1 MDKYIGKTLKG
12 KEFIDLF
19 PEISEKLAKLT
30 NFKEN
35 HNGYKFGTGL
45 NIDKK
50 KFDADKKCGNGI
62 YFTDI
67 DNMIRWMS
75 YRRTKV
81 IINFF
86 NIYSLIDEHIDTMV
100 FYRKVTL
107 PLDCNICIESRDK
120 FKADKIILGDRIRI
134 IDLDLWKDE
143 KICLEFIE
151 KQNTEIAMIYIRN
164 YSDKVKLALVKKNPF
179 ILNDLINRK
188 HLKISEE
195 IQLEAV
201 KRNGFVIGYIKNPSE
216 EVQLEALKQNPTSIK
231 YIKSPCKAAQLVA
244 FNHKDCIRHQNKK
257 CIKGV
262 PDSYLGL

>member
-19 PEISEKLAKLT
+19 PEMSDKLAKLT
-30 NFKEN
+30 NYEEN
-35 HNGYKFGTGL
+35 HNGYIFKTGL
-45 NIDKK
+45 NIDTK
-50 KFDADKKCGNGI
+50 KFDADKKCGYGI

-67 DNMIRWMS
+67 YNMILWMS
-75 YRRTKV
+75 YMRKKVTK
-81 IINFF
+81 FL
-86 NIYSLIDEHIDTMV
+86 NIFRWENEYEDKMI

-120 FKADKIILGDRIRI
+120 FKADKIILGERMRIE
-134 IDLDLWKDE
+134 DLDFWKDE
-143 KICLEFIE
+143 NFCLRCVE
-151 KQNTEIAMIYIRN
+151 KHNTQIIMMYIRN
-164 YSDKVKLALVKKNPF
+164 YSDKVNLALVKKDPF

-188 HLKISEE
+188 HMEISEE

-201 KRNGFVIGYIKNPSE
+201 KRNGLVIGYIKNPSE

>member
-1 MDKYIGKTLKG
+1 M
-12 KEFIDLF
+12 
-19 PEISEKLAKLT
+19 
-30 NFKEN
+30 
-35 HNGYKFGTGL
+35 
-45 NIDKK
+45 
-50 KFDADKKCGNGI
+50 
-62 YFTDI
+62 
-67 DNMIRWMS
+67 MI
-75 YRRTKV
+75 
-81 IINFF
+81 
-86 NIYSLIDEHIDTMV
+86 

-107 PLDCNICIESRDK
+107 PLDCNVCIESRDK
-120 FKADKIILGDRIRI
+120 FKADKIILGERIDI
-134 IDLDLWKDE
+134 INLDLWKDE
-143 KICLEFIE
+143 NFCLKLIE
-151 KQNTEIAMIYIRN
+151 NHNTEIATMYITN
-164 YSDKVKLALVKKNPF
+164 YNDKVKLALVKRNPF